1 VARCIAFLLL
11 GLLMVVGAPA
21 LAASPWQ
28 NLADPV
34 FIRTDSRELPEAAVM
49 ALAQDRA
56 GFLWVGTQ
64 GGLARYDGYHFRS
77 FLPNASDPKALPD
90 GYVRMLLP
98 AADGLWIGSSSNGLV
113 RFDAATETFRTWRP
127 GPNGGKGPRSA
138 SVDALADVG
147 GTLWV
152 GGDGGLDRFE
162 PRTGVFAPVGLAARG
177 AQPVVWILLAD
188 RSGTLWAGT
197 QAGLYYR
204 RAGAA
209 QFRPFSL
216 GARSAAPPVYSLY
229 EDHLGRLW
237 AGSVNAAYVLDPARH
252 GARALTSSQT
262 EAASLA
268 PGQQWSVT
276 EVTPGVIWIGTDD
289 AISIVDAAYHVHRVA
304 TDPKN
309 PGGLANGR
317 VLQLLRERSGLVLI
331 ADHIGGL
338 LMYNPSPTGLYQLS
352 GTKPAIGLGDEG
364 APAVVVQP
372 GPQLWIGGFD
382 GRLAEF
388 TPSGLHSRV
397 VHVPN
402 NAAVQ
407 ELLTGSDGRLWI
419 GTTGGL
425 CRLRPGE
432 TDPGC
437 PQRPSQLVG
446 ASIYA
451 LLEDR
456 GKLWIGGST
465 GLWVEDLATRDLTA
479 VPGPNQPA
487 LSNNQV
493 RVLFLD
499 RRHRLWVGT
508 ENGLDRI
515 DPGGRL
521 VRFAFT
527 PGDPNSIGPG
537 GMTTIMEDRR
547 GRIWAGAAGGPLNVL
562 QDNGSGGM
570 RVRHIGVADGM
581 PHENVNAIAEDIHG
595 RIWASTDRGLA
606 EIDPDTLRARGFGY
620 ADGVSA
626 GAFWAGTVSRSAD
639 GTLFFGGLEGLTI
652 VAPDA
657 GSVWNYAP
665 PLVVTALQLGHR
677 TVPAWSVNRG
687 DGNVDVPAGAR
698 DINVEFSSLD
708 YSSPQTLR
716 YEYKLDGYDREW
728 IDTDAQHRVA
738 TYTQLSPGDY
748 TLEVRATNRLGVWSR
763 DLFRLGVHALPA
775 WWETWWFRLLVAVLV
790 VLVAYVTHLVRTT
803 VLRRRQRELEAIVDK
818 RTSELS
824 EANVK
829 LQELS
834 LSDPLT
840 GLRNRRFL
848 TQHLEGDIAM
858 TLRRYEDWNSSAA
871 VDLSESADVLFFLVD
886 LDHFKVVND
895 RYGHH
900 AGDLLLMQ
908 MRERLQEV
916 FRESDFVVRWGGDEF
931 LTVTREG
938 RRGEAGPIAERIRE
952 AVASRPFSLG
962 NGQTLAASVSVG
974 FAAFPFLPSAPAA
987 VTWLQVVGLADH
999 ALYMAKQGGRNTWF
1013 GLAST
1018 AKTQAAIRANPQ
1030 ISVDQL
1036 VAMGAVDVL
1045 SRLSEKETRPR

>member
-1 VARCIAFLLL
+1 M
-11 GLLMVVGAPA
+11 GVGAPA
-21 LAASPWQ
+21 FAASPWQ

-49 ALAQDRA
+49 ALAQDGA

-98 AADGLWIGSSSNGLV
+98 AADGGLWIGSSSNGLV
-113 RFDAATETFRTWRP
+113 RFDAAGETFRTWRP
-127 GPNGGKGPRSA
+127 SRTGGKGPRSA
-138 SVDALADVG
+138 SVDALADAG
-147 GTLWV
+147 GSLWV
-152 GGDGGLDRFE
+152 GGDRGLDRFN
-162 PRTGVFAPVGLAARG
+162 PRTGVFTPVQLAARG
-177 AQPVVWILLAD
+177 AQPVVWTLLAD

-209 QFRPFSL
+209 SFRPFPL
-216 GARSAAPPVYSLY
+216 SAAAPAPPVYSLD

-237 AGSVNAAYVLDPARH
+237 AGSVNAAYVLDPARRS
-252 GARALTSSQT
+252 ARALTSVPGD
-262 EAASLA
+262 AATLA
-268 PGQQWSVT
+268 HGQQWSVT
-276 EVTPGVIWIGTDD
+276 EVTPGVVWVGTDD

-309 PGGLANGR
+309 PGGLPNGR
-317 VLQLLRERSGLVLI
+317 VLQMMRERSGLVLI

-338 LMYNPSPTGLYQLS
+338 LMYNPAPTGLYQLS
-352 GTKPAIGLGDEG
+352 GSNPAIGLGDEG
-364 APAVVVQP
+364 APALQAQA
-372 GPQLWIGGFD
+372 GSGLWVGGFD
-382 GRLAEF
+382 GRLAAF
-388 TPSGLHSRV
+388 TPPAPHSTV
-397 VHVPN
+397 LHVPN

-407 ELLTGSDGRLWI
+407 ELLAGSDGRLWI

-437 PQRPSQLVG
+437 PDRPSQLAG

-451 LLEDR
+451 LLEDG

-465 GLWVEDLATRDLTA
+465 GLWVEDLATRELTP
-479 VPGPNQPA
+479 VPGPNAPA

-493 RVLFLD
+493 RALFLD
-499 RRHRLWVGT
+499 RRRRLWIGT

-515 DPGGRL
+515 DPDGKL

-527 PGDPNSIGPG
+527 PGHPNSIGPG
-537 GMTTIMEDRR
+537 GMTTIIEDRR

-562 QDNGSGGM
+562 EDNGSGGM

-581 PHENVNAIAEDIHG
+581 PHENVDALAEDVHG

-639 GTLFFGGLEGLTI
+639 GTVFFGGLEGITI

-657 GSVWNYAP
+657 ASVWNYAP
-665 PLVVTALQLGHR
+665 PLVVTALQLGR
-677 TVPAWSVNRG
+677 RSVPAWSVNRG
-687 DGNVDVPAGAR
+687 DGSVDVPAEAR

-708 YSSPQTLR
+708 YSAPQTLKYQYR
-716 YEYKLDGYDREW
+716 LEGYDRDW
-728 IDTDAQHRVA
+728 IETDAQHRVA
-738 TYTQLSPGDY
+738 TYTHLSPGNY
-748 TLEVRATNRLGVWSR
+748 TLEVRGTNRLGIWSH
-763 DLFRLGVHALPA
+763 DVFRLGVRALPA
-775 WWETWWFRLLVAVLV
+775 WWETWWFRVLVAAL
-790 VLVAYVTHLVRTT
+790 LILAAYVTHLVRTA

-818 RTSELS
+818 RTRELS

-848 TQHLEGDIAM
+848 TQHLEGDIAI
-858 TLRRYEDWNSSAA
+858 TLRRYEDWNSNAGG
-871 VDLSESADVLFFLVD
+871 EPPEFADVLFFLVD

-938 RRGEAGPIAERIRE
+938 RRSEAGPIAERIRE
-952 AVASRPFSLG
+952 AVASRPFSIG
-962 NGQTLAASVSVG
+962 SEQTLAASVSVG
-974 FAAFPFLPSAPAA
+974 FAAFPFLPAAPAA

-999 ALYMAKQGGRNTWF
+999 ALYMAKQAGRNTWF

-1036 VAMGAVDVL
+1036 VALEALDVL
-1045 SRLSEKETRPR
+1045 TRVPEKETRSR